1 MDAVG
6 SLLEIY
12 PTINWLKLFGL
23 FRNRKFSEI
32 KNVLDRNLSKG
43 QVKNIIQYMKD
54 VGYYLE
60 NKNLILTDEKD
71 LRNKIYEKEALFNL
85 S

>member
-1 MDAVG
+1 
-6 SLLEIY
+6 
-12 PTINWLKLFGL
+12 
-23 FRNRKFSEI
+23 
-32 KNVLDRNLSKG
+32 
-43 QVKNIIQYMKD
+43 MKD